1 MEHLVTTIWQY
12 GIDARMPETLPAPTP
27 HGQVSLS
34 PCSLGD
40 CSPTGAPDDRAR
52 GVWCWGTWLA
62 LENEGFCTKCVQDSS
77 ERIQSGTKRYHT
89 RAVPCSCRKHAQG
102 RRISDKRKHFL
113 TKGPT
118 VCLTLQLAVWHHEQV
133 LWEEVLA

>member
-27 HGQVSLS
+27 HSQVSLS

-40 CSPTGAPDDRAR
+40 CSPTGAHRMAEPGECGAGAPGLHLRTRASAPD
-52 GVWCWGTWLA
+52 VC
-62 LENEGFCTKCVQDSS
+62 S
-77 ERIQSGTKRYHT
+77 ERIQSGAKRYHT

-102 RRISDKRKHFL
+102 RRIPDERKHCL
-113 TKGPT
+113 TEGPM
-118 VCLTLQLAVWHHEQV
+118 VCLTLQLPVWHHEQV
-133 LWEEVLA
+133 LREEVLA